1 MEHLQHERTRHRL
14 MAGVALVVVVLCALP
29 QFVPGPWPTAVADW
43 LGVAHALQL
52 VRWFVVGVMA
62 RALVRQ
68 WHTVMREPLG
78 YLLAALVFA
87 SLASFL
93 QTVLHDVSAGDP
105 LVVRI
110 EPEMAARF
118 EVAGVQQAEIVPV
131 QEVPG
136 RIEANERLVTRIGA
150 SVTGR
155 VTEVLVEVGDRVTT
169 GQALARV
176 ASPDLTQAQLAYL
189 RAHSQA
195 ALAERAVERARQLF
209 QADVIGSAELQR
221 RESELAMARAEQRA
235 TGDQLKLLGL
245 GAAALEQLRT
255 QGTLQPHAAVVSP
268 QAGVVVE
275 RKVSNGQVAQ
285 PGDPLFTVADL
296 GNVWVVG
303 ALPEQTA
310 RAVQAGQRVDIEVP
324 ALGGRQLSGKIVH
337 VGDTVS
343 PDTRTVPIRTQV
355 DNPGRDLKPQM
366 LATMRIRGEALR
378 QLVVPQAAVIR
389 ENDRDHVYLRTAE
402 GTYRY
407 TTVELAA
414 AQNDLRP
421 VLKGLSEGDPVVVQG
436 AFHLHNERKR
446 AELQ

>member
-1 MEHLQHERTRHRL
+1 MKVMNTPAWVSSSKRHSWS
-14 MAGVALVVVVLCALP
+14 MG
-29 QFVPGPWPTAVADW
+29 
-43 LGVAHALQL
+43 
-52 VRWFVVGVMA
+52 
-62 RALVRQ
+62 
-68 WHTVMREPLG
+68 
-78 YLLAALVFA
+78 LAALTLVLSACNPKPETPKTEA
-87 SLASFL
+87 SKPA
-93 QTVLHDVSAGDP
+93 ADP

-110 EPEMAARF
+110 EPAMAERFQVAEARQADI
-118 EVAGVQQAEIVPV
+118 VAL

-136 RIEANERLVTRIGA
+136 RIEANERQVTRIGA

-155 VTEVLVEVGDRVTT
+155 VTEVLVEVGDRVSA
-169 GQALARV
+169 GQTLARV
-176 ASPDLTQAQLAYL
+176 ASPELTQAQIAYL
-189 RAHSQA
+189 RAHSNA

-235 TGDQLKLLGL
+235 SGDQLSLLGI
-245 GAAALEQLRT
+245 GQAALDLLREK
-255 QGTLQPHAAVVSP
+255 GTLQPHAAVVST
-268 QAGVVVE
+268 QAGVVIE

-310 RAVQAGQRVDIEVP
+310 RTVQVGQRVDIEVP
-324 ALGGRQLSGKIVH
+324 ALAGRQLSGKIVY

-355 DNPGRDLKPQM
+355 DNPQRDLKPQM
-366 LATMRIRGEALR
+366 LATMRIRGEAVR
-378 QLVVPQAAVIR
+378 QLVVPQEAVVR
-389 ENDRDHVYLRTAE
+389 ENERDHVYVRLAD
-402 GTYRY
+402 GSYRY
-407 TTVELAA
+407 TEVELAP
-414 AQNDLRP
+414 AQNEQRP
-421 VLKGLSEGDPVVVQG
+421 VLKGLSEGTPVVVQG